1 MVGGRAAVAGP
12 GEGGG
17 GRGSRPAAASLH
29 HRLLLLLPAL
39 SNMHDDCTFLQL
51 PVKGGKGGY
60 REKYALADANRAAV
74 GG

>member
-1 MVGGRAAVAGP
+1 
-12 GEGGG
+12 
-17 GRGSRPAAASLH
+17 
-29 HRLLLLLPAL
+29 
-39 SNMHDDCTFLQL
+39 MHDDCTFLQL